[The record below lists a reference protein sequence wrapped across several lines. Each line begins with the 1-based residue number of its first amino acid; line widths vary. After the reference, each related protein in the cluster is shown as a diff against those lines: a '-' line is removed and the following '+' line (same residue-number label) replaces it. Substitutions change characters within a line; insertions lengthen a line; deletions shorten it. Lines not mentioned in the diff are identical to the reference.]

1 MTFPLLSLH
10 PYVSVLF
17 ICIGG
22 ESKKT
27 ELQIH
32 FRVHEVEVPM
42 KHESR
47 STDQGNVFVFGIQ
60 GKGTDYRYRLGNNLH
75 IVRSHISGE

>member
-1 MTFPLLSLH
+1 
-10 PYVSVLF
+10 
-17 ICIGG
+17 
-22 ESKKT
+22 
-27 ELQIH
+27 
-32 FRVHEVEVPM
+32 M